1 MADQQPVKKNSPD
14 TRFKDF
20 LKTTLS
26 LWLALGAWEY
36 PFIIIYIVFFQLQ
49 ARLLIHDYPFWL
61 QEGIL

>member
-14 TRFKDF
+14 TKFKDF

-36 PFIIIYIVFFQLQ
+36 PFIIIYIVFV
-49 ARLLIHDYPFWL
+49 
-61 QEGIL
+61 